1 MQSDTIAAIS
11 TGMTNAGIG
20 KVRLSGDDAVTIV
33 DRIYRSPGGRKRLSD
48 VSTHTIHYGYIY
60 DGDCLI
66 DEVMV
71 LIMRGPNSY
80 TREDVVEIDCHG
92 GVVVMKK
99 LLETV
104 LKYGARLAE
113 PGEFTKR
120 AFLNGRIDLSQ
131 AEAVIDVINAKSDM
145 ALESSLNQLRGSVK
159 KRIEKLRK
167 GIIGNIAFIEAAL
180 DDPEHIQAEGFGD
193 ELAVQVRGYMAE
205 LQKMLDSADNGRLV
219 KEGIKTVILGKPN
232 AGKSS
237 LMNVLLGENRAIVT
251 EIAGTTRD
259 TLEEHVSIHG
269 IPLNII
275 DTAGIRQTEDVV
287 EKIGVRK
294 AIDFAE
300 EADLIIYVVDSST
313 KMDQNDDDIIRM
325 IQSKKVIVL
334 MNKSDLRPVVS
345 RSDIEKQLQAP
356 IIEISAREETGLDIP
371 KLKEVTQ
378 INGEWALLIENREGK
393 TLEEMMKV
401 DRANLEKYMSDFVDL
416 QLKVQS
422 KTATTLPKLKDK
434 LADEIRSLKDLDAT
448 ERYELLTRLEGMPK
462 HTKLCHG
469 DFNPSNVIVEKNG
482 KMTVIDWAHASQG
495 NASAD
500 AAMTYLLFALHD
512 QESADLYLKLFCKK
526 SDTARQYVEQWLGK
540 DIRLEKD
547 FLMKWIDVMEYE

>member
-20 KVRLSGDDAVTIV
+20 KIRLSGDDAVAIA
-33 DRIYRSPGGRKRLSD
+33 DRIYRSPGGRKKLSE
-48 VSTHTIHYGYIY
+48 VLTHTIHYGYIY
-60 DGDCLI
+60 DGDCMI
-66 DEVMV
+66 DEVLV

-92 GVVVMKK
+92 GVVVMQR

-145 ALESSLNQLRGSVK
+145 ALESSLSQLRGSVK
-159 KRIEKLRK
+159 QKIEKLRK

-193 ELAVQVRGYMAE
+193 ELAVQVRGYMDE
-205 LQKMLDSADNGRLV
+205 LQKMLDSADNGRII

-259 TLEEHVSIHG
+259 TLEENVSIHG

-287 EKIGVRK
+287 EKIGVKK
-294 AIDFAE
+294 AIGFAE

-313 KMDQNDDDIIRM
+313 EMDQNDENIIRM
-325 IQSKKVIVL
+325 IRDKKVIVL
-334 MNKSDLRPVVS
+334 MNKSDLKPVVS
-345 RSDIEKQLQAP
+345 CSDIEQHLQAP
-356 IIEISAREETGLDIP
+356 IIEISAREETGLDAFENT
-371 KLKEVTQ
+371 LKDMFFAGDIHYNDELCITNVRHKAAIVAALESLKMVMNS
-378 INGEWALLIENREGK
+378 INDGMPEDFFSIDLMDAYEQLGHIIGEAVEDDL
-393 TLEEMMKV
+393 V
-401 DRANLEKYMSDFVDL
+401 DTIFSDFC
-416 QLKVQS
+416 
-422 KTATTLPKLKDK
+422 
-434 LADEIRSLKDLDAT
+434 
-448 ERYELLTRLEGMPK
+448 M
-462 HTKLCHG
+462 
-469 DFNPSNVIVEKNG
+469 G
-482 KMTVIDWAHASQG
+482 K
-495 NASAD
+495 
-500 AAMTYLLFALHD
+500 
-512 QESADLYLKLFCKK
+512 
-526 SDTARQYVEQWLGK
+526 
-540 DIRLEKD
+540 
-547 FLMKWIDVMEYE
+547 

>member
-20 KVRLSGDDAVTIV
+20 KIRLSGDDAVTIA
-33 DRIYRSPGGRKRLSD
+33 DRIYRSPGRRKKLSE
-48 VSTHTIHYGYIY
+48 VLTHTIHYGYIY
-60 DGDCLI
+60 DGDSII
-66 DEVMV
+66 DEVLV

-92 GVVVMKK
+92 GVVVMQR

-145 ALESSLNQLRGSVK
+145 ALESSLSQLRGSVK
-159 KRIEKLRK
+159 QKIEKLRK

-180 DDPEHIQAEGFGD
+180 DDPEHIQAEGFSD
-193 ELAVQVRGYMAE
+193 ELAVQVRGYMDE
-205 LQKMLDSADNGRLV
+205 LQKMLDSADNGRII

-259 TLEEHVSIHG
+259 TLEENVSIHG

-287 EKIGVRK
+287 EKIGVKK
-294 AIDFAE
+294 AIGFAE

-313 KMDQNDDDIIRM
+313 EMDQNDENIIRM
-325 IQSKKVIVL
+325 IRDKKVIVL
-334 MNKSDLRPVVS
+334 MNKSDLKPVVS
-345 RSDIEKQLQAP
+345 CSDIEQHLQAP
-356 IIEISAREETGLDIP
+356 IIEISAREETGLDAFENT
-371 KLKEVTQ
+371 LKDMFFAGDIHYNDELCITNVRHKAAIAAALESLKMVMNS
-378 INGEWALLIENREGK
+378 INDGMPEDFFSIDLMDAYEQLGHIIGEAVEDDLID
-393 TLEEMMKV
+393 TIF
-401 DRANLEKYMSDFVDL
+401 SDFC
-416 QLKVQS
+416 
-422 KTATTLPKLKDK
+422 
-434 LADEIRSLKDLDAT
+434 
-448 ERYELLTRLEGMPK
+448 M
-462 HTKLCHG
+462 
-469 DFNPSNVIVEKNG
+469 G
-482 KMTVIDWAHASQG
+482 K
-495 NASAD
+495 
-500 AAMTYLLFALHD
+500 
-512 QESADLYLKLFCKK
+512 
-526 SDTARQYVEQWLGK
+526 
-540 DIRLEKD
+540 
-547 FLMKWIDVMEYE
+547 